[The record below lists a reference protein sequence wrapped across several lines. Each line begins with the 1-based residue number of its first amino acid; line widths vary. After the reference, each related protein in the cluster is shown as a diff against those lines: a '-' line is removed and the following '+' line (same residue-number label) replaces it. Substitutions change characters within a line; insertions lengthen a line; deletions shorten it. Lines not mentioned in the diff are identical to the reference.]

1 MGMKENWALFIKMC
15 KSKGKSHN
23 KAAQYWDGIGTVLSL
38 SLIFLGALTTF
49 MALIKA
55 IPVTLVA
62 GVACVAT
69 LISAISAFLRPA
81 DRRQMQSAA
90 SREFQE
96 LMMKM
101 VRCEGEQEY
110 EELWRDL
117 NKAIVDAPFLPKKFV
132 EHIDIEWTM
141 TPELSRLIEEKE
153 GSGESS
159 SGDGTE
165 EKEGD
170 SKEISGIDNYGY
182 GTINRTHSQPNIL
195 RESEKENEQL
205 ELLVQK

>member
-1 MGMKENWALFIKMC
+1 MGMKENWALFIRTA

-23 KAAQYWDGIGTVLSL
+23 KAAQHWDGIGNVLSL
-38 SLIFLGALTTF
+38 SLIFLGAVTTF
-49 MALIKA
+49 MALVKA
-55 IPVTLVA
+55 IPVIVVA
-62 GVACVAT
+62 GVAGIST

-81 DRRQMQSAA
+81 DRRQMQSSA

-96 LMMKM
+96 LMMRM
-101 VRCEGEQEY
+101 VRCETESEY

-141 TPELSRLIEEKE
+141 TPELAQLIEEKE
-153 GSGESS
+153 GETPTSSNLVDEKRPSGV
-159 SGDGTE
+159 
-165 EKEGD
+165 
-170 SKEISGIDNYGY
+170 DNFGY
-182 GTINRTHSQPNIL
+182 GSINDPTRTQPNTFMTGQH
-195 RESEKENEQL
+195 EAEQL